1 MVSPSLCH
9 SRRQY
14 LKRKT
19 AVFLKDAQYHSRFSV
34 SNFDFRG
41 RLFQARQ
48 SLFETVDSLKIENKL
63 IYLLS
68 NQTKVHSFTGRI
80 KVLFGGGLSTV

>member
-9 SRRQY
+9 SRQEY

-19 AVFLKDAQYHSRFSV
+19 AVFLKDAQYHSCFSV
-34 SNFDFRG
+34 SNLDFRG
-41 RLFQARQ
+41 RLFEAHR
-48 SLFETVDSLKIENKL
+48 SLFETVDSLKIDN
-63 IYLLS
+63 
-68 NQTKVHSFTGRI
+68 NQTKVHSFTECI